1 MRASILFIAY
11 LALFHLWA
19 ICFGGLFFPFDC
31 FLLMFLIHTSL
42 NIDGCLLFNC
52 VCVCMCTLSHFSRI
66 QLFATL
72 WTAAHQA
79 SLSIRFSRQEYWSG
93 FPCPPLED
101 LPQTHISCIAGG
113 FFTHWPTWEAL
124 IHPCSYPNT
133 IKVAILFLVLHSFQS
148 TLLSLTS
155 YQELLKSHITSIL
168 QIILY
173 FTDHLSENY
182 LMRLIS

>member
-101 LPQTHISCIAGG
+101 LPDPGNEPVS
-113 FFTHWPTWEAL
+113 PAL
-124 IHPCSYPNT
+124 QADS
-133 IKVAILFLVLHSFQS
+133 L
-148 TLLSLTS
+148 LLSNGGSPSNHYIYSKKKLQKW
-155 YQELLKSHITSIL
+155 YIHAL
-168 QIILY
+168 QILY
-173 FTDHLSENY
+173 IGLLSKHWD
-182 LMRLIS
+182 